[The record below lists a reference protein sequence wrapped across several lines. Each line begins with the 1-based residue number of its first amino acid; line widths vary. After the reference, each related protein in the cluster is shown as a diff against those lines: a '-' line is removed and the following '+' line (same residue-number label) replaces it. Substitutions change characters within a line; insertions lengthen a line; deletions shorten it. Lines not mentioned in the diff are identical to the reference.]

1 MRRLRVAV
9 LLGAVGAALAGP
21 PAASA
26 TGWVATGPLSPA
38 DRIAVGPEVAIALD
52 GERIVAWIDVGD
64 GPGAPGGISVR
75 VAPPHGAFGPTQT
88 FTGSD
93 GELQLAVGS
102 DGTIALAWIN
112 SELGKIQVARRE
124 PGQSSFIQA
133 GSLGVPVEV
142 PSDLRIAV
150 SGGDVFIALETGAGF
165 STSIWAARLA
175 AGRTD
180 PVIVPGPGSLG
191 RIDQATVPVTGPA
204 DFEFTPGIAAQGG
217 QIFVSWDRE
226 KSAAAGGRGTTT
238 VNLSKR
244 MPGGPDGQMG
254 APVPLDTVSST
265 NENAVST
272 FPRIAAGGGHT
283 YVVWNRVVS
292 NPQVAYEDVSNGGPV
307 HTIPT
312 DPDFEGVA
320 AGVDGSGNLFVGGDG
335 IPPEVTTSN
344 SAVAATIVAPGAM
357 PTPAVRITTVGIG
370 RQLDGLAVA
379 SDGTALLLPD
389 RFSAEF
395 DHTIQTLASFRAP
408 GHAFGPPEDVSG
420 IQDADEVESPMAAP
434 AVAPGGRALIAWAGS
449 EGSGVPNQRVWVSER
464 DAAPPVFG
472 AISVPRSAAVGHA
485 VALSARAA
493 DQLSGA
499 TIHWDFGDGSQAAGV
514 RVGHVYG
521 TPGPMTVTITA
532 TDGAGNSSTQTRTIS
547 VQPATGTGDHV
558 PPRIVA
564 LRLSHRRFRVG
575 SRGTATIAARR
586 RVPVGT
592 AVHLT
597 LSERTTVAI
606 VLRHRGTVR
615 GTLVRGSVGP
625 GPSTVAFSGRIGRK
639 ALAAGGYTANVTAI
653 DGAGNRSRTRKISFT
668 IVAG

>member
-9 LLGAVGAALAGP
+9 LLAAVGAALAGT

-38 DRIAVGPEVAIALD
+38 DRIAVGPEVAIAPD
-52 GERIVAWIDVGD
+52 GERIAAWIEVGD
-64 GPGAPGGISVR
+64 GPSAPGGISVR
-75 VAPPHGAFGPTQT
+75 VAPPHGPFGPTQT

-93 GELQLAVGS
+93 GQLQLAVGN

-124 PGQSSFIQA
+124 PGQSSFVEA
-133 GSLGVPVEV
+133 GSLGVPVET

-150 SGGDVFIALETGAGF
+150 SGGDVFMAFETGAGF

-175 AGRTD
+175 AASTD

-191 RIDQATVPVTGPA
+191 RIDQATSPVTGPA
-204 DFEFTPGIAAQGG
+204 DFEFTPGVAAQSG
-217 QIFVSWDRE
+217 QIFVSWERE
-226 KSAAAGGRGTTT
+226 KSAAAGGHGTTT

-254 APVPLDTVSST
+254 APMPLDTVSST

-292 NPQVAYEDVSNGGPV
+292 NPQVAYEDVSNSGPI

-312 DPDFEGVA
+312 DPDFEDIA

-335 IPPEVTTSN
+335 IPPGVTTSN
-344 SAVAATIVAPGAM
+344 GAVAATIVAPGAT
-357 PTPAVRITTVGIG
+357 PTPAVRITPVGIG

-395 DHTIQTLASFRAP
+395 DHTVQTLASFRPP

-434 AVAPGGRALIAWAGS
+434 AVAPGGRALIAWAAS
-449 EGSGVPNQRVWVSER
+449 QGSGVANQRVWVSER
-464 DAAPPVFG
+464 DATAPVFG
-472 AISVPRSAAVGHA
+472 AISVPPSAAVGQA
-485 VALSARAA
+485 VALSAGAT
-493 DQLSGA
+493 DQLSGS
-499 TIHWDFGDGSQAAGV
+499 TIHWDFGDGSQAAGA
-514 RVGHVYG
+514 RVSHVYG
-521 TPGPMTVTITA
+521 TPGRMSVTITA

-547 VQPATGTGDHV
+547 VKPATGTGDHV

-564 LRLSHRRFRVG
+564 LRLSHSRFRVG
-575 SRGTATIAARR
+575 ARGTATLAARR

-592 AVHLT
+592 LVHLT
-597 LSERTTVAI
+597 LSERATVAI
-606 VLRHRGTVR
+606 VIRHRGTVR

-639 ALAAGGYTANVTAI
+639 ALAAGGYTAIVTAI
-653 DGAGNRSRTRKISFT
+653 DRAGNRSRNSKINFT